1 MLSDDFEGA
10 FMELQYH
17 IFVMLILVGGFFNV
31 VPYIE
36 EYLSSCELMEV
47 NNVASSI
54 DKRAN

>member
-1 MLSDDFEGA
+1 
-10 FMELQYH
+10 MELQYH

-47 NNVASSI
+47 ENVASSI